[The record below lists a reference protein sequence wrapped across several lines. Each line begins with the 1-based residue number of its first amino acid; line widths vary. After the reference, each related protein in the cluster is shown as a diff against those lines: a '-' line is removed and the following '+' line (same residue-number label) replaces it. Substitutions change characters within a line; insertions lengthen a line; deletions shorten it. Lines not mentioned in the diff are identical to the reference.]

1 MIFQLALL
9 CEFTMRAHTHEASA
23 RHSLQYFQH
32 GGPGEAKLPI
42 PALLVKAKKKTKKK
56 NNVELTEEYKAAI
69 KAASEAKSCKEREE
83 TGAGNSGVNSVNA
96 RVWLHDRSFF
106 DVHSTAETL
115 QVLSDF
121 ACFWAFFYGLV
132 SFAARNSMKVPTF
145 YVSPWT

>member
-1 MIFQLALL
+1 
-9 CEFTMRAHTHEASA
+9 MRAHTHEASA

-96 RVWLHDRSFF
+96 RVWLHDGAFLTCIVPLKHYRFCRILPVFGRFF
-106 DVHSTAETL
+106 TGWFLL
-115 QVLSDF
+115 QLEI
-121 ACFWAFFYGLV
+121 A
-132 SFAARNSMKVPTF
+132 
-145 YVSPWT
+145 